1 MSEHPHAAR
10 PSRSTG
16 GFSFR
21 RNRLALAAAGLLVVG
36 GAAGAVT
43 VAATRPSVT
52 MAPATPVA
60 IRSLQS
66 DGIVTIRGTVAK
78 VYGNKFVLAD
88 PTGRAL
94 VDLGREGEDGTLVSA
109 GQPVT
114 IQGRFEHGF
123 VHASFLV
130 GAGGKVTA
138 LGPLDGP
145 PRGHHGPGRDGPGRD
160 GPRRDGPGH
169 DGPGRDG
176 PDRDGGPDGG
186 PDRGPGTPPPLPAGT
201 ARALPGAAPVVPPA
215 QRATPAT

>member
-1 MSEHPHAAR
+1 MTEHSHIAPKK
-10 PSRSTG
+10 
-16 GFSFR
+16 GFNFR
-21 RNRLALAAAGLLVVG
+21 RNRLALAAAGLLAVG

-66 DGIVTIRGTVAK
+66 DGIVTIRGTVAEI
-78 VYGNKFVLAD
+78 YGNKFVMAD

-94 VDLGREGEDGTLVSA
+94 VDLGREGDTGTLVTA

-114 IQGRFEHGF
+114 IQGRFEDGF

-138 LGPLDGP
+138 LGPVGGP
-145 PRGHHGPGRDGPGRD
+145 PRGPGGPGRDGPG
-160 GPRRDGPGH
+160 GPG
-169 DGPGRDG
+169 GPGRDG
-176 PDRDGGPDGG
+176 PAGPGGPGG
-186 PDRGPGTPPPLPAGT
+186 PGAPPPPAGMAPPPPPMTPGT
-201 ARALPGAAPVVPPA
+201 ARAPVGLPAGAPAAPAPA
-215 QRATPAT
+215 AAAPQATPAT